1 MKKKDSIIKGIVNSV
16 LPVILAFA
24 FGAIIIAA
32 IGESPL
38 ETYGVLIRK
47 SLLTEKG
54 FMNTLHYASPLI
66 LTGLA
71 IAITF
76 KANLYNMGVEGQ
88 MLLGGFF
95 AGITGAYL
103 NISNPFISKL
113 ICFLVAIVCGMLFA
127 LIPAILKA
135 KCNVNEMVVTLML
148 NYAVSKTL
156 EFLTTGVFKDKS
168 AGYVATPTI
177 KENVMFKRFG
187 ASRMTMFFV
196 IAMIILAF
204 GVGKGIEKVNKVL
217 MPVFFILFVVLGIYV
232 AFQPGA
238 ADGYRYI
245 FRVEPEVLAKPS
257 TWIFALGQAFFSL
270 SVAGNGTLI
279 YGSYLPDSEDIPAS
293 AARVALFDTLAAML
307 AALVIIPAMATTG
320 AQLDQGGPGLL
331 FIYLPHLIKTMPGG
345 RIIAIIFFVA
355 VFLAGMTSL
364 MNLYE
369 APIATV
375 QEKTGLGR
383 IPSCMV
389 IAAIGVVVSLL
400 IQGIV
405 SDWMD
410 VLSIYICPLGAGL
423 AGIMFF
429 WVFGR
434 NYVESQ
440 INKGREKPFTKYF
453 YPVCK
458 YLYIPVCFLVLILGI
473 VLGGI
478 G

>member
-1 MKKKDSIIKGIVNSV
+1 MKKRESFNSRWGF
-16 LPVILAFA
+16 ILACIGSAVGMGNIWMFSTRVSLYGGGSFLIPYFLFVALIGFTGVTGEMSFGRATKSGPVDA
-24 FGAIIIAA
+24 FGYACETKGKRKAGEALGLIPVLGSLAMA
-32 IGESPL
+32 IGYTVVMGWIL
-38 ETYGVLIRK
+38 KYMIGTFTGK
-47 SLLTEKG
+47 
-54 FMNTLHYASPLI
+54 TLAAAS
-66 LTGLA
+66 
-71 IAITF
+71 
-76 KANLYNMGVEGQ
+76 VDD
-88 MLLGGFF
+88 F
-95 AGITGAYL
+95 AGAFGSMASAFGNNFWQI
-103 NISNPFISKL
+103 
-113 ICFLVAIVCGMLFA
+113 VAL
-127 LIPAILKA
+127 
-135 KCNVNEMVVTLML
+135 
-148 NYAVSKTL
+148 
-156 EFLTTGVFKDKS
+156 
-168 AGYVATPTI
+168 
-177 KENVMFKRFG
+177 
-187 ASRMTMFFV
+187 V

-245 FRVEPEVLAKPS
+245 FRVEPEALADPK

-279 YGSYLPDSEDIPAS
+279 YGSYLSDEEDIPAS
-293 AARVALFDTLAAML
+293 AERVALFDTIAAIL

-331 FIYLPHLIKTMPGG
+331 FIFLPNLIKGMPGG
-345 RIIAIIFFVA
+345 WLIAIIFFVA
-355 VFLAGMTSL
+355 VLLAGMTSL
-364 MNLYE
+364 INLYE

-375 QEKTGLGR
+375 QEKLKLGR
-383 IPSCMV
+383 VPACALTGIV
-389 IAAIGVVVSLL
+389 GVVVSLL

-429 WVFGR
+429 WVCGKAF
-434 NYVESQ
+434 VEKQ
-440 INKGREKPFTKYF
+440 VNTGREKPYVSWYHTVCKYF
-453 YPVCK
+453 YV
-458 YLYIPVCFLVLILGI
+458 PVCFIVLILGI

>member
-1 MKKKDSIIKGIVNSV
+1 MASAWGNN
-16 LPVILAFA
+16 LWQLAALVICMFILM
-24 FGAIIIAA
+24 
-32 IGESPL
+32 
-38 ETYGVLIRK
+38 YGVG
-47 SLLTEKG
+47 S
-54 FMNTLHYASPLI
+54 
-66 LTGLA
+66 
-71 IAITF
+71 
-76 KANLYNMGVEGQ
+76 
-88 MLLGGFF
+88 
-95 AGITGAYL
+95 
-103 NISNPFISKL
+103 
-113 ICFLVAIVCGMLFA
+113 
-127 LIPAILKA
+127 
-135 KCNVNEMVVTLML
+135 
-148 NYAVSKTL
+148 
-156 EFLTTGVFKDKS
+156 
-168 AGYVATPTI
+168 
-177 KENVMFKRFG
+177 
-187 ASRMTMFFV
+187 
-196 IAMIILAF
+196 
-204 GVGKGIEKVNKVL
+204 GIEKANKVM
-217 MPVFFILFVVLGIYV
+217 MPIFFILFVILGIYV

-238 ADGYRYI
+238 AAGYRYI
-245 FRVEPEVLAKPS
+245 FRVEPEILAKPS

-320 AQLDQGGPGLL
+320 AKLDQGGPGLL

-389 IAAIGVVVSLL
+389 IAVIGVVASLL

-429 WVFGR
+429 WIFGR
-434 NYVESQ
+434 SYVESQ
-440 INKGREKPFTKYF
+440 VNKGREKPFTKYF

-458 YLYIPVCFLVLILGI
+458 YLYIPVCFLVLILGV